1 MLKLLVQ
8 EVATPRQSGKKI
20 CAKFLQKLTTHNE
33 KLLMSPTVTPSKS
46 DLSWQQD
53 TAAQIPVSDKATV
66 GEFIQ
71 ETVALTKRL
80 FIQLQRRP
88 STLVAGIIQ
97 PLMWLLLFGALFQN
111 APQGLFGNTSSYG
124 QFLGAGIIVFTAF
137 AGALNAGLPVMFD
150 REFGFLNR
158 LLVAP
163 LASRF
168 SIVAASA
175 IYIVALSL
183 VQVTVIVTAS
193 AFLGIGL
200 PDVLGLASIGLIIFL
215 LVLGVTALSLGLAFA
230 LPGHIELIAVIF
242 VTNLPLLFAS
252 TALAPLAFM
261 PRWLQIVASL
271 NPLSYAIEP
280 IRYLYTH
287 SDWALSSVVMQ
298 APWASITFGTAL
310 LVLLG
315 FDVVVLLAIQPL
327 LRRRFA

>member
-1 MLKLLVQ
+1 MSRTITPSQPNVTLQTQTPNQTVINDTPSLGDFVQ
-8 EVATPRQSGKKI
+8 ET
-20 CAKFLQKLTTHNE
+20 L
-33 KLLMSPTVTPSKS
+33 
-46 DLSWQQD
+46 
-53 TAAQIPVSDKATV
+53 
-66 GEFIQ
+66 
-71 ETVALTKRL
+71 ALTKRL

-88 STLVAGIIQ
+88 STLIAGIIQ
-97 PLMWLLLFGALFQN
+97 PLMWLILFGALFQN
-111 APQGLFGNTSSYG
+111 VPKGLFGDTTSYG
-124 QFLGAGIIVFTAF
+124 QFLGAGVIVFTAF

-168 SIVAASA
+168 SIVTANA
-175 IYIVALSL
+175 IYIIALSL
-183 VQVTVIVTAS
+183 LQAVVIVAAS
-193 AFLGIGL
+193 AFLGAGL
-200 PDVLGLASIGLIIFL
+200 PNLAGLGIIALIVFL
-215 LVLGVTALSLGLAFA
+215 LVAGVTGLSLGLAFA

-252 TALAPLAFM
+252 TALAPLSFM
-261 PRWLQIVASL
+261 PKWLQVVASL

-287 SDWALSSVVMQ
+287 SDWSLASIVMQ
-298 APWASITFGTAL
+298 APWASITFGGAL

-315 FDVVVLLAIQPL
+315 FDAVVLLAIQPL